1 LGKRSIDPDV
11 TERHQRVEIDLVG
24 EFVPVGYVGE
34 TKIPAGIPVPES
46 PVPEF
51 WTASFCFELS
61 DLIAALQAFAM
72 LVYNDRGLPAS
83 DRTFH

>member
-1 LGKRSIDPDV
+1 MADAHPENANKPLLLLAFGKRSIDPDV

-46 PVPEF
+46 PVPE
-51 WTASFCFELS
+51 SLDCKLLS
-61 DLIAALQAFAM
+61 
-72 LVYNDRGLPAS
+72 
-83 DRTFH
+83 